1 MSADTVAA
9 PVESPAAGDDPV
21 DSNRRLR
28 RILIAVMA
36 VAALAAVVAGSFY
49 WGTKAAP
56 DKNAMPTVNSVD
68 AGFAR
73 DMATHHQQ
81 AVTMAGYVRD
91 NPSNRNVAN
100 LAYDI
105 ETSQMIQLGE
115 MTGWL
120 DTWGISRTSGTP
132 MSWMPGGQ
140 HMVSADGL
148 MPGMATP
155 AQMAKLQTLHG
166 TAMDILFLQ
175 LMIHHHQGGVEMA
188 RYATEHAQE
197 PYVRTL
203 AGHMLAAQSTEII
216 EMEQLLRQLGGTP
229 LPPPAQ

>member
-1 MSADTVAA
+1 MATDTLSAPTEA
-9 PVESPAAGDDPV
+9 P
-21 DSNRRLR
+21 
-28 RILIAVMA
+28 
-36 VAALAAVVAGSFY
+36 
-49 WGTKAAP
+49 AAP
-56 DKNAMPTVNSVD
+56 DGDPNRTLRTVLVAIIAVAVLAIAVAGGFLWGDKTAPDGAALPSVNSVD

-81 AVTMAGYVRD
+81 AITMAGYVRD
-91 NPSNRNVAN
+91 HPSNRNVAN

-105 ETSQMIQLGE
+105 ETSQTIQLGE

-132 MSWMPGGQ
+132 MSWMPG
-140 HMVSADGL
+140 HHLESDGL

-166 TAMDILFLQ
+166 TPMDILFLQ
-175 LMIHHHQGGVEMA
+175 LMIRHHQGGVEMA
-188 RYATEHAQE
+188 RYATQHAQE

-216 EMEQLLRQLGGTP
+216 ELEQLLRQLGGTP
-229 LPPPAQ
+229 LPPPG